1 MDILEILAQLDLSKL
16 DKEWQMASTEE
27 AKSVQKRSDG
37 NVKWFLWV
45 GIVGIV
51 ASLLIFLISLF
62 LLIRCREADGVWT
75 LFFSILLLVF
85 SITFYPIRCGGL
97 IRKYKSDVTVLKKRI
112 FLIQII
118 SVRNGRI
125 LYCGEMEKN
134 NEIKIRTIP
143 DNFFTMQIGNRM
155 NIGECLTL
163 FMTDNGMIDVK
174 VYSKYDNVL
183 KGGVNNTLPFQKM
196 AERPIYILN
205 DHRKVVFYMK
215 KTDTHVRFLAVKE
228 RLDISDDAVIQPLN
242 RYQIEEYPITDKWN
256 PKLLGEFMERVM
268 TDLEKEMKNEVTS
281 NGNS

>member
-1 MDILEILAQLDLSKL
+1 MDILEILARLDLSKL

-27 AKSVQKRSDG
+27 AKSMQKRSDG

-51 ASLLIFLISLF
+51 ASILIFLISLF
-62 LLIRCREADGVWT
+62 LLIRYREADGVWT
-75 LFFSILLLVF
+75 LLFSILLLVF
-85 SITFYPIRCGGL
+85 SIVFYPIRCGGL

-112 FLIQII
+112 FLIRIL

-125 LYCGEMEKN
+125 LYCGEMEEN
-134 NEIKIRTIP
+134 NEIKIRTIS
-143 DNFFTMQIGNRM
+143 DNFLTMQIGNHM
-155 NIGECLTL
+155 NIGDCLTL
-163 FMTDNGMIDVK
+163 FMTDNGMVDVK

-183 KGGVNNTLPFQKM
+183 EEGVNNTLPFQKM

-228 RLDISDDAVIQPLN
+228 RLDISDDAVIQTLN
-242 RYQIEEYPITDKWN
+242 TYQIEEYPITDKWN

-268 TDLEKEMKNEVTS
+268 TDLEKEMKN
-281 NGNS
+281 GFK